1 MIKLLKNKYA
11 QAFDGNIFQSGLA
24 RMPKSLDQ
32 RLSLIEARTELCLP
46 LYIEYS
52 LVLTSFSAQYILQQH
67 KYMA

>member
-11 QAFDGNIFQSGLA
+11 QAFGNIFQSGLA

-46 LYIEYS
+46 LYIECAHV
-52 LVLTSFSAQYILQQH
+52 VLGSVHFATT
-67 KYMA
+67 